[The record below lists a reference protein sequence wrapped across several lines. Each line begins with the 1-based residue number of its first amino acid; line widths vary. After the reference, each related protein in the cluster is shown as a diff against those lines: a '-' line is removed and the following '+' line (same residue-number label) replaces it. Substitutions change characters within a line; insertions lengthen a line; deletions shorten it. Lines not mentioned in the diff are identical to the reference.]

1 MLNLSWQTVSLT
13 SIFSEAPFVIV
24 SGSHSTHH
32 GRMPIEHN
40 SIATWVEVRRE
51 THFVIYW
58 EIFPNRARSHW
69 LLWGHMT
76 SNNETV
82 FCQNLWAGK
91 IAKSMTSEGNVTRE
105 FWRTTAVTGGLSF
118 PRPNR
123 KPHRCL
129 VSFLLEERPSNKR
142 SWFRILARP
151 PNRVFELHH
160 VAPKGNPLRKRFFHL
175 SL

>member
-1 MLNLSWQTVSLT
+1 MISNGLSIQISFEMLNLSWQTVSFT

-32 GRMPIEHN
+32 GSLPIEHN

-58 EIFPNRARSHW
+58 EIFPNSARSHW

-82 FCQNLWAGK
+82 FCQNLWAGN
-91 IAKSMTSEGNVTRE
+91 IAKSMTSEGNSREIKIHFYRKRQKSDSSRE
-105 FWRTTAVTGGLSF
+105 FLRIENNQIKTV
-118 PRPNR
+118 PNN
-123 KPHRCL
+123 
-129 VSFLLEERPSNKR
+129 SY
-142 SWFRILARP
+142 
-151 PNRVFELHH
+151 
-160 VAPKGNPLRKRFFHL
+160 G
-175 SL
+175 